1 MEMEIK
7 SKSNE
12 VIINGKRVYS
22 MKKSFLNAVA
32 GIVYC
37 IKTQKN
43 IPIIFGFAL
52 LALIFSWWFS
62 ISKIE
67 LLFVLTAIFLVIITE
82 VVNTAIE
89 RAIDLASEEY
99 HPLARISKDAAA
111 GAVLIAVIY
120 SVLCGLIIFLPRV
133 ISLITV
139 SYTHLV

>member
-133 ISLITV
+133 ISLIN
-139 SYTHLV
+139 SLF

>member
-120 SVLCGLIIFLPRV
+120 SALCGLIIFLPRV
-133 ISLITV
+133 ISLIN
-139 SYTHLV
+139 SLF

>member
-1 MEMEIK
+1 MEIK

-120 SVLCGLIIFLPRV
+120 SALCGLIIFLPRV
-133 ISLITV
+133 ISLIN
-139 SYTHLV
+139 SLF

>member
-1 MEMEIK
+1 MEIK

-133 ISLITV
+133 ISLIN
-139 SYTHLV
+139 SLF